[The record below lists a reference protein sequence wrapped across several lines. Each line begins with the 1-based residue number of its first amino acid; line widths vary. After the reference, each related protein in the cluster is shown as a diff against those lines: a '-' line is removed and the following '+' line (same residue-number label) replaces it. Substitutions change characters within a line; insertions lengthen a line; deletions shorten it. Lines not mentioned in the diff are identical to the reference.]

1 MIFNEKAYEEVYPRV
16 APAKPI
22 IKKESMLPDP
32 EDEIPEDDGIE
43 VEAPE
48 EPEEIPEE
56 GQAEN
61 ESGTGDTVS

>member
-16 APAKPI
+16 PLAKPI

-48 EPEEIPEE
+48 APETDPEE
-56 GQAEN
+56 GQAEDDAGSSN
-61 ESGTGDTVS
+61 TAD